1 MVSAIPCKHVKI
13 RGRDYGVWI
22 ITPYPFSP

>member
-1 MVSAIPCKHVKI
+1 VSGFPSKHLKI